1 MQTLTIEIPSGYEI
15 DSVDKSTGSIKFKEK
30 PKDIME
36 RIHSV
41 EDAIKCLGSTDE
53 QVIILLKLQQVFSD
67 DSHPVNHQKAI
78 VLTKAFNEG
87 WVPDWND
94 DNQYKYFPWF
104 YMGGSS
110 GFRYSGCDAWISDS
124 NVGSRLCFKSGKLAE
139 HVGKKF
145 TDVYKQFM
153 LIK

>member
-41 EDAIKCLGSTDE
+41 EDAIKCLGSSDE
-53 QVIILLKLQQVFSD
+53 EVIILQTLKQVFSD

-94 DNQYKYFPWF
+94 VSQYKYFPWF
-104 YMGGSS
+104 EMGGSS
-110 GFRYSGCDAWISDS
+110 GFRYNDFGSWYSASH
-124 NVGSRLCFKSGKLAE
+124 VGSRLCFKSGKLAE

-145 TDVYKQFM
+145 TSVYKQFM